1 PLRAVP
7 ALEHAVAAY
16 GDDVPRE
23 TALYLTWLAEALVQ
37 GHEID
42 RAGEAAT
49 RAARLARGA
58 GSDRAT
64 RRLGEVRRMRAPDAG
79 QPADDASLEESSARR
94 PNEAA

>member
-1 PLRAVP
+1 
-7 ALEHAVAAY
+7 
-16 GDDVPRE
+16 VPRE

-42 RAGEAAT
+42 RAGEVAT

-64 RRLGEVRRMRAPDAG
+64 RRIGELRRMLAPYAG
-79 QPADDASLEESSARR
+79 QPAVDAFLEESSSLSS
-94 PNEAA
+94 